1 MNTEPLSQ
9 KQLHR
14 QQGKTAHR
22 KENGVGD
29 GVAGLGQDVNTDVGQ
44 ASSFVQ
50 LDMEI
55 FLNHTIRRSPTFGQ
69 VSSFL
74 DSNMDMVFKVQYL
87 KGFNVPYFEHQSPF
101 RDTYQMKIFMARHLI
116 LSKIMFMFFDIKVL
130 KLIFNRLTCWPS
142 PNPFT

>member
-1 MNTEPLSQ
+1 
-9 KQLHR
+9 LHR

-22 KENGVGD
+22 KENGVRD

-44 ASSFVQ
+44 VSSFVQ

-55 FLNHTIRRSPTFGQ
+55 FLNNYTIIRRSPTFGQ

-87 KGFNVPYFEHQSPF
+87 KGFNVQYFEHQ
-101 RDTYQMKIFMARHLI
+101 
-116 LSKIMFMFFDIKVL
+116 
-130 KLIFNRLTCWPS
+130 
-142 PNPFT
+142 

>member
-22 KENGVGD
+22 KENGVRD

-44 ASSFVQ
+44 VSSFVQ

-55 FLNHTIRRSPTFGQ
+55 FLNNYTIRRSPTFGQ
-69 VSSFL
+69 VSSFV
-74 DSNMDMVFKVQYL
+74 DSNMDMVL
-87 KGFNVPYFEHQSPF
+87 QSPILE
-101 RDTYQMKIFMARHLI
+101 RLQCSIF
-116 LSKIMFMFFDIKVL
+116 
-130 KLIFNRLTCWPS
+130 
-142 PNPFT
+142 